1 MSRPN
6 ASDLS
11 YVIPVDFLPPSA
23 LPLPGRLGLTRA
35 PGRWAPDRSTD
46 SHAWLRED
54 LDALARIH
62 DAKVLVTL
70 LQPHEIAELGD
81 LKGAARR
88 AGLVW
93 LSFPIPDMGIPSDLA
108 ATRRVVDEILHAL
121 EIGYGVVV
129 HCWGGLGRAG
139 TIASCCL
146 VARGAPPA
154 QALALVRS
162 ARDGAVQSE
171 VQEQFVRSFG
181 EGGST
186 EQRGADYR

>member
-54 LDALARIH
+54 LDALAGIH

-88 AGLVW
+88 AGLAW
-93 LSFPIPDMGIPSDLA
+93 LSFPIPDMGIPSDLTA
-108 ATRRVVDEILHAL
+108 SRRVVDEILYELEGGHAVVPCRGGAAL
-121 EIGYGVVV
+121 TGVSA
-129 HCWGGLGRAG
+129 CCPWTPRFRSTPSPPERRRARPGSIAPTATSDRRGRA
-139 TIASCCL
+139 A
-146 VARGAPPA
+146 APPSRRR
-154 QALALVRS
+154 ALR
-162 ARDGAVQSE
+162 R
-171 VQEQFVRSFG
+171 
-181 EGGST
+181 
-186 EQRGADYR
+186 

>member
-11 YVIPVDFLPPSA
+11 YVIPVDFLPPAA

-35 PGRWAPDRSTD
+35 PGRWAPGRSTD
-46 SHAWLRED
+46 ADSWLRED
-54 LDALARIH
+54 LNVLAGIH

-88 AGLVW
+88 AGLAW
-93 LSFPIPDMGIPSDLA
+93 LSFPIPDMGIPSDLTA
-108 ATRRVVDEILHAL
+108 SRRVVDEILHVL
-121 EIGYGVVV
+121 EGGHAVVV

-146 VARGAPPA
+146 VARGTPPA
-154 QALALVRS
+154 QALALVRA

-171 VQEQFVRSFG
+171 AQEQFVRSFG
-181 EGGST
+181 EEGEAAG
-186 EQRGADYR
+186 RGADCC